1 MGSLTLKLLC
11 PCAGQVSGEPYFL
24 VLDSMGEKHGSAV
37 TNIRGYLD
45 MEWRAKVGPLVPP
58 TSYLTPDP

>member
-1 MGSLTLKLLC
+1 M
-11 PCAGQVSGEPYFL
+11 SGEPYFL

-45 MEWRAKVGPLVPP
+45 MEWRAKVGFPVPP
-58 TSYLTPDP
+58 TSSHPDP